1 MCNYNGYLNYSLPKK
16 WCAEE
21 DTDNLLLYNP
31 KGNGAITIS
40 FFSILDTE
48 EPLNMQ
54 ISVMAKRFIDDNNIS
69 LHSPL
74 VLCDRDG
81 KTILYGTGT
90 TADGWCI
97 KLWVVAKY
105 PKIVFSTYQSER
117 KSKEVKVCDSIIDSF
132 EFVF

>member
-1 MCNYNGYLNYSLPKK
+1 
-16 WCAEE
+16 
-21 DTDNLLLYNP
+21 
-31 KGNGAITIS
+31 
-40 FFSILDTE
+40 
-48 EPLNMQ
+48 MQ

-90 TADGWCI
+90 TADGWFI

-105 PKIVFSTYQSER
+105 PKICVFHIPKRT
-117 KSKEVKVCDSIIDSF
+117 KKVKKLRYVIQFIDSF
-132 EFVF
+132 